1 MVLALV
7 SILWLL
13 FAFTG
18 LIAYATY
25 ADCDPLKS
33 GQIEKP
39 DQVIPFMV
47 GEKLSHLSGLS
58 GLFVSAVY
66 ASVLRCISFLF

>member
-1 MVLALV
+1 MAVFWA
-7 SILWLL
+7 I
-13 FAFTG
+13 FAFSG

-25 ADCDPLKS
+25 VDCDPLKS

-39 DQVIPFMV
+39 DQIIPFMV
-47 GEKLSHLSGLS
+47 GEKLSHLPGLS

-66 ASVLRCISFLF
+66 ASVLRCTL